1 MPHKVSLECESE
13 SRTIFRESLD
23 DFQVCLTQGLVLNKP
38 LKLTA
43 PKLKSK
49 TYCELI
55 AHIDSPL
62 MLKCCDWI
70 EFFLYKR

>member
-49 TYCELI
+49 TVL
-55 AHIDSPL
+55 
-62 MLKCCDWI
+62 
-70 EFFLYKR
+70 